1 MLLRAE
7 FSRNPHGTVQ
17 RMEDGKLEEAPVR
30 LQEGRPWGRVRLRR
44 RMPAHAGT
52 AGKSWVTHSMWRSGQ
67 CGSAAWMS
75 SGWRRHPT
83 PRATQGDGGSVW
95 VLAVLLGR
103 GQVQEDVTVCP
114 SREALSGCGPE
125 APRESTWDEEAG
137 MGREE
142 S

>member
-7 FSRNPHGTVQ
+7 FSRKPHGTVQ
-17 RMEDGKLEEAPVR
+17 RMEDGRLEEAPVR
-30 LQEGRPWGRVRLRR
+30 LQEGRLWGRVRLRR
-44 RMPAHAGT
+44 MP

-75 SGWRRHPT
+75 SWWRRHPI
-83 PRATQGDGGSVW
+83 PWAAQGDGGSVW
-95 VLAVLLGR
+95 VLTVSLGL
-103 GQVQEDVTVCP
+103 GQVREDVTVCP
-114 SREALSGCGPE
+114 SRGVLSGCGPE

>member
-30 LQEGRPWGRVRLRR
+30 LQEGRPWGRVRLWR

-75 SGWRRHPT
+75 SGWT
-83 PRATQGDGGSVW
+83 PA
-95 VLAVLLGR
+95 
-103 GQVQEDVTVCP
+103 
-114 SREALSGCGPE
+114 
-125 APRESTWDEEAG
+125 EAG
-137 MGREE
+137 IYLTLERNLGVLSQFKSHVCSHPLEIRTDSLALNRMSAENQLTTRREF
-142 S
+142 